1 MATINNL
8 REFFED
14 RGYDMEENSMWYYG
28 RAVYKYG
35 IGAWVSYV
43 IEDAPARDVEYH
55 IVVSHD
61 EHNKI
66 VVKGGLLG
74 VPADVARFFC
84 LDDRKDSYDFDEY
97 YKLLEAFDQS
107 KGDMKFAFEYGGL
120 DSIIITGKHKMP
132 AVTREV
138 YYEDDEANTDTL
150 KLADKVIAVRS
161 GSIIEGADYDATP
174 FTMSFPFTSEE
185 WDNAVTNL
193 ESEVSEEWEKNNTT
207 YFKITRVSD
216 DSEFYYGGWTQF
228 EDAPK
233 GTWDDDE
240 ELAAIAANAGLALFD
255 GNEGVV
261 PGYPDW
267 TVTEETV
274 DW

>member
-1 MATINNL
+1 MLSFTPGFQVRTRLGQA
-8 REFFED
+8 
-14 RGYDMEENSMWYYG
+14 
-28 RAVYKYG
+28 APPP
-35 IGAWVSYV
+35 
-43 IEDAPARDVEYH
+43 APA
-55 IVVSHD
+55 
-61 EHNKI
+61 
-66 VVKGGLLG
+66 
-74 VPADVARFFC
+74 PAP
-84 LDDRKDSYDFDEY
+84 
-97 YKLLEAFDQS
+97 
-107 KGDMKFAFEYGGL
+107 
-120 DSIIITGKHKMP
+120 MP
-132 AVTREV
+132 APPAPV
-138 YYEDDEANTDTL
+138 APAPAPAGPLGGFPDTL